1 MCGRGQSKYLLLL
14 FAALTCWTVQASA
27 KDCVGVVAAS
37 GAPFWLKVEAG
48 ARRAAKEQGVDM
60 YFRGPNREGRVE
72 TQLQMINWVI
82 EHGCK
87 ALVIAPS
94 GNEIAAR
101 VLQLANSGIDTIYFD
116 RDVPGSAVRGVVAT
130 DNFRAGL
137 EAGQALAA
145 ALGGQ
150 GNVALLRLQAGVPS
164 TSKRERGFRQGA
176 EEGGLTI
183 LVDAYVGDESQAAT
197 DALSDYMP
205 QLAGVFTPNSTS
217 SRAALAALRRFGK
230 AGEILHIGF
239 DGDSVLIDA
248 LRKGDIHSLMIQQAR
263 TIGYRAVALAAQG
276 LRDEL
281 PAERVNIAL
290 SVRRVSRDNLAQWE
304 QDTARELRMSGRP

>member
-1 MCGRGQSKYLLLL
+1 MCERGPSKYLRLL
-14 FAALTCWTVQASA
+14 FAVLTCWTVQASA

-37 GAPFWLKVEAG
+37 GAPFWLKVEEG
-48 ARRAAKEQGVDM
+48 ARQAAKEQGVDM
-60 YFRGPNREGRVE
+60 YFRGPSREGRVE
-72 TQLQMINWVI
+72 TQLQLINWVI

-101 VLQLANSGIDTIYFD
+101 VLQLASSGINTIYFD
-116 RDVPGSAVRGVVAT
+116 RDLPGSAVRGVVAT

-164 TSKRERGFRQGA
+164 TRERERGFRQGA
-176 EEGGLTI
+176 EEGGLSI
-183 LVDAYVGDESQAAT
+183 LVDAYIGDDSQAAT
-197 DALSDYMP
+197 AALSDYMP
-205 QLAGVFTPNSTS
+205 QLVGVFTPNSTS
-217 SRAALAALRRFGK
+217 SRAALVALRRFDK
-230 AGEILHIGF
+230 AGKVLHIGF
-239 DGDSVLIDA
+239 DDDSVLIDA

-263 TIGYRAVALAAQG
+263 IIGYRAVALAAQG
-276 LRDEL
+276 LRGEL
-281 PAERVNIAL
+281 PLETVNIAL
-290 SVRRVSRDNLAQWE
+290 PVRQVSRDNLTQWE
-304 QDTARELRMSGRP
+304 LDMARELPMSGRP